1 MEKSAS
7 PNQQI
12 TSDEKVQQTTIAT
25 TSISSSPLEVFILN
39 SSEESDSESSDKNF
53 FMASLSQLLP
63 IKRGL
68 SKYYEEMSRSFF
80 SLSEV
85 KTVEDIP
92 KPEHPFNK
100 KLRMKRRLK
109 KLIKTR
115 ACYVRSRL

>member
-53 FMASLSQLLP
+53 SMPSLSQLLP